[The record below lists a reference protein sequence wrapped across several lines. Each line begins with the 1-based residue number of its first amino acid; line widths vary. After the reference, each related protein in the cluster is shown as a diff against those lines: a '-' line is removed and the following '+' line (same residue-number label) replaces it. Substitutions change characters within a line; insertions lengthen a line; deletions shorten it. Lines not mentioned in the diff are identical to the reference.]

1 MAIKMDSTDET
12 GNCLC
17 PDPSKLWTNE
27 EVQQL
32 HDDLIFWVDACNTL
46 NAHKFDNAN
55 PRDSYIAAINDAV
68 RKIETRKR
76 AVMHGK

>member
-1 MAIKMDSTDET
+1 MAIQMDGTDAS

-32 HDDLIFWVDACNTL
+32 HDDLIFWVDACKTL
-46 NAHKFDNAN
+46 NAHNLDAGDIRNA
-55 PRDSYIAAINDAV
+55 YIAAINDAI
-68 RKIETRKR
+68 RKIEVRKR
-76 AVMHGK
+76 AVGAGK